1 MDFKKTQQE
10 SYKKK
15 KKKGRGGVTM
25 EGFLENFKVIK
36 VAPSSPF
43 LAPSQR

>member
-10 SYKKK
+10 SYFL
-15 KKKGRGGVTM
+15 KGLGVAM
-25 EGFLENFKVIK
+25 EEFLENFKVMK
-36 VAPSSPF
+36 VAPSSRF